1 MRKRRLEPETMSVPE
16 AGELLGVG
24 RGSAYKYARAGEI
37 PVIRMGRRLLVLR
50 EQLEKM
56 LYEPAKRTRENA

>member
-1 MRKRRLEPETMSVPE
+1 MSVPE

-24 RGSAYKYARAGEI
+24 RGSAYKYAKCGDI

-50 EQLEKM
+50 EQFERM
-56 LYEPAKRTRENA
+56 LYEPAPKRNKTEDAA